1 MTRSSI
7 ARTIMLLCGL
17 CFLSA
22 TRAQAETASPLGD
35 SKGILKDL
43 NTLAKQGEDD
53 ADEDLLSSVR
63 QRILENPGEACST
76 LLAALKDAKP
86 DDKVC
91 AMYIWALGL
100 TKDARIVEDIIKVA
114 TATKTELVKVNGYAA
129 LGGIGGQA
137 VSDFLLREL
146 DKQQGDDTHV
156 MLLIVLAELK
166 CSEILPKTEKL
177 LASRKNE
184 AGWQRR
190 FVFGKLGDVA
200 VPFLLTKVDDADQSV
215 RQNAIE
221 LLGIWLM
228 APEAAKPIQGRYVQ
242 EKDPHTRQVI
252 VLALE
257 RVQLD
262 TDALLRFYKE
272 IAATEKDNA
281 VSACVR
287 EAISLIESL
296 PKNLAS
302 YQAKKKVDPLTF
314 EKEFATLDA
323 SSGTKGDIKTLGQYS
338 SVEDEPKLKMLREH
352 ILRRSSDE
360 AFYDYE
366 KVNSIIL
373 FNRLL
378 AFKVQSP
385 GEK

>member
-1 MTRSSI
+1 
-7 ARTIMLLCGL
+7 MLLCGL

-35 SKGILKDL
+35 PKGILKDL

-53 ADEDLLSSVR
+53 ADEDLMSSVR
-63 QRILENPGEACST
+63 QRVLENPGEACST
-76 LLAALKDAKP
+76 LLAALKGAKP
-86 DDKVC
+86 NDKAC

-100 TKDARIVEDIIKVA
+100 TKDPRIAEDIMKVA
-114 TATKTELVKVNGYAA
+114 AATKTELVKVNAYAA

-146 DKQQGDDTHV
+146 DKQQGDHTHV

-177 LASRKNE
+177 LASRKDD
-184 AGWQRR
+184 AGWQQR

-200 VPFLLTKVDDADQSV
+200 VPFLLTKVDDADPV
-215 RQNAIE
+215 IRQNAIG
-221 LLGIWLM
+221 LLGMWLM
-228 APEAAKPIQGRYVQ
+228 APEAAKAIQGRYTQ
-242 EKDPHTRQVI
+242 EKDPHSRQVI

-262 TDALLRFYKE
+262 TDALLRFYRE

-281 VSACVR
+281 VSACIR

-302 YQAKKKVDPLTF
+302 YQAEKEVDAVTF
-314 EKEFATLDA
+314 EKEFAKLDA
-323 SSGTKGDIKTLGQYS
+323 SSGSEGDLKTLRQCS
-338 SVEDEPKLKMLREH
+338 SAEDEPKLKMLREH
-352 ILRRSSDE
+352 ILRRNSDE

-366 KVNSIIL
+366 KVNSIIYS
-373 FNRLL
+373 NRVL
-378 AFKVQSP
+378 AREVQSP
-385 GEK
+385 GAK

>member
-7 ARTIMLLCGL
+7 AGTIMLLCGL

-35 SKGILKDL
+35 PKGILKDL

-53 ADEDLLSSVR
+53 ADEDLMSSVR
-63 QRILENPGEACST
+63 QRVLENPGEACST
-76 LLAALKDAKP
+76 LLAALKGAKP
-86 DDKVC
+86 DDKAC

-100 TKDARIVEDIIKVA
+100 TKDPRIVEDIMKVA
-114 TATKTELVKVNGYAA
+114 AATKTELVKVNAYTA

-146 DKQQGDDTHV
+146 DKRQGDHTHL

-177 LASRKNE
+177 LASRKDE
-184 AGWQRR
+184 AGWQQR

-200 VPFLLTKVDDADQSV
+200 VPFLLTKVDDADPMI
-215 RQNAIE
+215 RQNAIG
-221 LLGIWLM
+221 LLGMWLV
-228 APEAAKPIQGRYVQ
+228 APEAAKAIQGRYAQ

-262 TDALLRFYKE
+262 TDALLRFYRE
-272 IAATEKDNA
+272 IAATEKDKA
-281 VSACVR
+281 VSTCIC

-302 YQAKKKVDPLTF
+302 HQAEKKVDPVTF
-314 EKEFATLDA
+314 EKEFAKLDA
-323 SSGTKGDIKTLGQYS
+323 SSGMEGDLKTLGQYS

-352 ILRRSSDE
+352 ILRRNSDE

-373 FNRLL
+373 YNRLL
-378 AFKVQSP
+378 ALKVQSP
-385 GEK
+385 GAK